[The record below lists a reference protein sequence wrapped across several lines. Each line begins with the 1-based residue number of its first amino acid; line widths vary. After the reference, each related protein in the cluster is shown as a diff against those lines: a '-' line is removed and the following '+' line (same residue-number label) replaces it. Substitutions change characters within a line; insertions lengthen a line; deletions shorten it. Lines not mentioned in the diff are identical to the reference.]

1 MALALPQNNNFVW
14 TPQATIQLI
23 RERRTF
29 HDQFERV
36 PNNRHVNIW
45 TIIANRVH
53 AATNFVATPQQCRI
67 KWNAL
72 KRGFENII
80 RIINNNPQG
89 FLIRSP
95 NNFNRCCFI
104 EMSDQFWL
112 RTGDYLF

>member
-53 AATNFVATPQQCRI
+53 AATNFVA
-67 KWNAL
+67 
-72 KRGFENII
+72 
-80 RIINNNPQG
+80 NPQD
-89 FLIRSP
+89 FPIRSP
-95 NNFNRCCFI
+95 NNFDRCCFI

-112 RTGDYLF
+112 RTGDYLFQICASI